1 MTNVT
6 NTNFRIM
13 RKFLLIIVC
22 ALSIT
27 SCSDNDP
34 EILSVMI
41 NVKCDNKIASPSLV
55 RLYEYE
61 TARDFDDSYM
71 STMEYGDSQV
81 LRDKSGN
88 ELTPAYTSDTFSGIN
103 IFEDIKTGVYLAVIL
118 YKPDGFTW
126 PMFYFYGYKVIN
138 VDEDNNAL
146 LHNICFSYSEYDRGK
161 FIEF

>member
-61 TARDFDDSYM
+61 TARDFDSSHFWLCKVCLQLLEISWVM
-71 STMEYGDSQV
+71 S
-81 LRDKSGN
+81 
-88 ELTPAYTSDTFSGIN
+88 
-103 IFEDIKTGVYLAVIL
+103 
-118 YKPDGFTW
+118 
-126 PMFYFYGYKVIN
+126 
-138 VDEDNNAL
+138 
-146 LHNICFSYSEYDRGK
+146 
-161 FIEF
+161 